1 MKKIGI
7 IFCVIL
13 LFISFFTL
21 NIYAADEVDPMYC
34 IDITWGNFSFV
45 YDKGSWNTDT
55 LEYQKALSSIGP
67 AKDTIDG
74 GIGWYGFNGE
84 SNKISVTNSSKNK
97 DVNVT
102 LTATSEIKDT
112 ESNVTGT
119 STYTGIKYSI
129 YATNTWDNFAGKDD
143 TNNSTIDVT
152 IKSDETLEFFLSI
165 SGKPNEELPETP
177 VQIGSFTVTV
187 NK

>member
-7 IFCVIL
+7 ISCLVL
-13 LFISFFTL
+13 MFISFFTL
-21 NIYAADEVDPMYC
+21 NIYAADEESPMYC

-55 LEYQKALSSIGP
+55 LEYQKALSSIAP
-67 AKDTIDG
+67 AKGTVDG
-74 GIGWYGFNGE
+74 SVGWYGFNGE
-84 SNKISVTNSSKNK
+84 SNKITVTNRSEGK

-119 STYTGIKYSI
+119 SGYTGINYSI
-129 YATNTWDNFAGKDD
+129 YATNTWNNFAGKDD
-143 TNNSTIDVT
+143 TNNSTVDVVV
-152 IKSDETLEFFLSI
+152 KSSETLEFFLSL
-165 SGKPNEELPETP
+165 SGKPNEDLPETP